1 MTSAARI
8 LVIKLGAL
16 GDFVQALG
24 PMAAI
29 RKHHAGAHVVLL
41 TSKPYVDF
49 AKASNLFDDVWVDE
63 ERPKAWQI
71 GRVLRLRQKLKSG
84 AFSRVYDLQTSDRS
98 NFYFHILGPGP
109 RPQWSGI
116 ARGCSHPH
124 NNAQRDK
131 MHTLER
137 QREQLQR
144 AGIQDVPAP
153 DLSWAKS
160 DVGRFAIAKPYA
172 LLVPGGAPHRP
183 AKRWP
188 AANYVTLANHL
199 LAEGIT
205 PVLLGARAEQGVL
218 QLIAHDAPGCVN
230 LCAKTDFIDLATL
243 AQGAQVAV
251 GNDTG
256 PMHLIAAAGCASVV
270 LYSSDSDPALCAQRG
285 PKVEILRC
293 DRLDTL
299 SEAQVW
305 AALAA
310 FALKPAKSGESSLT
324 GA

>member
-1 MTSAARI
+1 MTKPERI

-29 RKHHAGAHVVLL
+29 AKHHAGAEVILL
-41 TSKPYVDF
+41 TSKPFVDF
-49 AKASNLFDDVWVDE
+49 AKASQLFDAVWVDE

-71 GRVLRLRQKLKSG
+71 GRVLRLRKKLKSG

-98 NFYFHILGPGP
+98 SFYFHILGPGP
-109 RPQWSGI
+109 RPEWSGI
-116 ARGCSHPH
+116 AKGCSHPH
-124 NNAQRDK
+124 ANDQRGK

-137 QREQLQR
+137 QREQLR
-144 AGIQDVPAP
+144 MAGINDVSAP
-153 DLSWAKS
+153 DLSWAKA
-160 DVGRFAIAKPYA
+160 DVSRFSLAKPYA

-188 AANYVTLANHL
+188 AENYAKLANHL

-230 LCAKTDFIDLATL
+230 LCGKTDFIDLATL
-243 AQGAQVAV
+243 AQAAQVAV

-256 PMHLIAAAGCASVV
+256 PMHLIAAAGCTSVV
-270 LYSSDSDPALCAQRG
+270 LYSADSDPALCAQRG
-285 PKVEILRC
+285 PRVEILRRE
-293 DRLDTL
+293 RLESL
-299 SEAQVW
+299 SEAEVW
-305 AALAA
+305 ALLAA
-310 FALKPAKSGESSLT
+310 FAAKPGKSSESSLT